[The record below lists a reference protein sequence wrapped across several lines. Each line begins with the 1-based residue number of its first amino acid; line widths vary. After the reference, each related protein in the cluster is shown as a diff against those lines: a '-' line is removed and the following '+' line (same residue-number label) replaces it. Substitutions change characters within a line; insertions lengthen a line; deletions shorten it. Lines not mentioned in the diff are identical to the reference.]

1 MTPVE
6 ELNEIPEGSAELILQ
21 DVAASPLLVGVKV
34 EIAVPTV
41 PAMVE
46 GE

>member
-1 MTPVE
+1 MLKDNPDG
-6 ELNEIPEGSAELILQ
+6 NGELILQ
-21 DVAASPLLVGVKV
+21 DVAASPVFVGVTV

-41 PAMVE
+41 PLIVE